1 MYFVDNY
8 FFKSPLVITNKES
21 LKTTITQTSLLY
33 TDFRLLEQAYDVD
46 ISMSQLQQSIRHI
59 SFLCSIRMNA
69 S

>member
-8 FFKSPLVITNKES
+8 FLKSPLVITNKES
-21 LKTTITQTSLLY
+21 LETTTQTSLLY